1 MPDANVVHW
10 IRSKYIDLVGD
21 LDERGRRRWAAVEAR
36 SLGRGGMAA
45 VAEATGV
52 SDRTIRNGIQELE
65 EDDPLPSHRQR
76 RTGAGRKR
84 TVMEQP
90 ELVGALDRLIDPMT
104 RGEPTNPLRYTCKS
118 TNTLASELQSQGFR
132 VSASTIGR
140 LLKELGYSLQS
151 NRKTREGKQ
160 HPDRNAQFEHINR
173 RVLARHRRGEPAVS
187 VDTKKKEPLGN
198 LKNAGRSYCPKGEP
212 LEVAMHDFPD
222 PKLGK
227 AVPYGVY
234 DIGGNQ
240 AGVSVGIS
248 HDTAEF
254 AVAAIRRWWRK
265 LGRRCYPK
273 AKRLLITADS
283 GGGNGHRNRL
293 WKLEL
298 QRFADKTGL
307 IIEVCHDPPGTSKWN
322 KIEHR
327 LFCHIT
333 RNWQGEPLQ
342 TFEIVVELI
351 GRTRTSE
358 GLEVHAWLD
367 ESTYQKGIKVTDD
380 QLAKCVIKRNPFHGD
395 WNYEIRPR

>member
-21 LDERGRRRWAAVEAR
+21 LDERGRRRWAAIEAR
-36 SLGRGGMAA
+36 SLGRGGIAA

-65 EDDPLPSHRQR
+65 DDDSLPPHRQR
-76 RTGAGRKR
+76 RVGAGRKR

-118 TNTLASELQSQGFR
+118 TNTLASELQSQGYS
-132 VSASTIGR
+132 VSQSTIGR

-212 LEVAMHDFPD
+212 LEVAMHDFP
-222 PKLGK
+222 
-227 AVPYGVY
+227 V
-234 DIGGNQ
+234 
-240 AGVSVGIS
+240 
-248 HDTAEF
+248 
-254 AVAAIRRWWRK
+254 
-265 LGRRCYPK
+265 
-273 AKRLLITADS
+273 
-283 GGGNGHRNRL
+283 
-293 WKLEL
+293 
-298 QRFADKTGL
+298 
-307 IIEVCHDPPGTSKWN
+307 
-322 KIEHR
+322 
-327 LFCHIT
+327 
-333 RNWQGEPLQ
+333 
-342 TFEIVVELI
+342 
-351 GRTRTSE
+351 
-358 GLEVHAWLD
+358 
-367 ESTYQKGIKVTDD
+367 
-380 QLAKCVIKRNPFHGD
+380 
-395 WNYEIRPR
+395 